1 MTKYKVVNAPNHSQ
15 VDYATGTL
23 LDRETVEGVPIMS
36 EGIRGGARLGRNL
49 VMEGDVLSAEDM
61 RYDDS
66 DIQDNV
72 EIIRLNQQH
81 LNDRFDDF
89 EIAARDKE
97 NIPGPPGPPGPK
109 GDQGPQG
116 PPGPHGPEGIR
127 GPIGPAGPPGPTGP
141 RGADGDPGAK
151 GDTGPTGPEGSVG
164 PQGPKGE
171 PGERGPSG
179 PVGNVGPRGPQGPK
193 GDPGERGP
201 AGDTGPV
208 GPPGPAGERG
218 PQGPAGDGSDIIWNK
233 KATSFSETWNL
244 TTFNTGS
251 GQYTPERTGAFLRY
265 TIPGTDRDV
274 TNSTL
279 YLPNRVALIHAVRIR
294 GGSKMMN
301 IALRESAR
309 HAFFTSYN
317 VEKPSTDP
325 DLSAEDTIILLAVAI
340 L

>member
-1 MTKYKVVNAPNHSQ
+1 MSKYKIVNNPNHSQ

-81 LNDRFDDF
+81 LNDRFNDF

-97 NIPGPPGPPGPK
+97 NIPGPPGSPGPK
-109 GDQGPQG
+109 GEQGPQG
-116 PPGPHGPEGIR
+116 PPGPPGPDGIR

-151 GDTGPTGPEGSVG
+151 GDTGPAGPEGNAG
-164 PQGPKGE
+164 PQGPPG
-171 PGERGPSG
+171 PAGERGPA
-179 PVGNVGPRGPQGPK
+179 GPRGPQGPK
-193 GDPGERGP
+193 GDPGERGL
-201 AGDTGPV
+201 
-208 GPPGPAGERG
+208 
-218 PQGPAGDGSDIIWNK
+218 QGPAGDGSDIIWNK
-233 KATSFSETWNL
+233 KATPFDEGWN
-244 TTFNTGS
+244 TTIFNTGT
-251 GQYTPERTGAFLRY
+251 GQYNPERTGAFLRY
-265 TIPGTDRDV
+265 TIPGVDGGV

-279 YLPNRVALIHAVRIR
+279 YLSYRVAAVHAVRLR
-294 GGSKMMN
+294 GGRIMSVT
-301 IALRESAR
+301 LRESAR
-309 HAFFTSYN
+309 QSFFIAYN
-317 VEKPSTDP
+317 VEKLPADP
-325 DLSAEDTIILLAVAI
+325 DITAEDTIVLLALSA